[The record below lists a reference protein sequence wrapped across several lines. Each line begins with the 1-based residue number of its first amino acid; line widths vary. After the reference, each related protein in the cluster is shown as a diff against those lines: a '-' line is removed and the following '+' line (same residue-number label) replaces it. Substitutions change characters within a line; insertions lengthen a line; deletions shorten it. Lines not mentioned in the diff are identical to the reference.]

1 MKLNAVV
8 CLSIALIPLFDQGST
23 SVGFEPVGLWNHL
36 FMFRTKSRL
45 CLWLGAGLLLMT
57 IIWLKGHNRA
67 TNSEVGSYS
76 HFRDGLQVNCLKV
89 CIVAGL
95 ASSRQQLLEEFF
107 DFVWKLA
114 SIFVSLLELSTKV
127 SWMNT
132 FNASLMALQY

>member
-1 MKLNAVV
+1 
-8 CLSIALIPLFDQGST
+8 
-23 SVGFEPVGLWNHL
+23 
-36 FMFRTKSRL
+36 
-45 CLWLGAGLLLMT
+45 MT
-57 IIWLKGHNRA
+57 IIWLKGDNRA

-114 SIFVSLLELSTKV
+114 SISLLELSTKV

>member
-1 MKLNAVV
+1 
-8 CLSIALIPLFDQGST
+8 
-23 SVGFEPVGLWNHL
+23 
-36 FMFRTKSRL
+36 
-45 CLWLGAGLLLMT
+45 MT
-57 IIWLKGHNRA
+57 IIWLKGDNRA

-76 HFRDGLQVNCLKV
+76 HFRDDLQVNCLKV

>member
-1 MKLNAVV
+1 
-8 CLSIALIPLFDQGST
+8 
-23 SVGFEPVGLWNHL
+23 
-36 FMFRTKSRL
+36 
-45 CLWLGAGLLLMT
+45 MT

-76 HFRDGLQVNCLKV
+76 HFRDDLQVNCLKV
-89 CIVAGL
+89 CIEAGL

-114 SIFVSLLELSTKV
+114 SISLLELSTKV